1 MAKRLRSG
9 YTTGACAAAAA
20 KGATQALL
28 SGQAL
33 ATVEIPLPDA
43 SRVEFA
49 LCRCVVAEQWALASV
64 VKDAG
69 DDLDVTNGAEIVAT
83 ARRLD
88 NHRITGNCV
97 PVKNDKRLI
106 ICGGQGVGTV
116 TKPGLAVPVGE
127 PAINPVPRRMIQEA
141 VTEALDQENV
151 TDRFEIV
158 ISVPAG
164 EELAKKTLNQRLGIV
179 SGLSILGTTGI
190 VHPVSAAAWTATIEA
205 SMAVARAAGILA
217 AKHCSDLIV
226 FCHPIP
232 LDWIEV
238 RLEEHDQGI
247 RVSAEVR
254 SVWKTGVEV
263 EAITAV
269 TGALLNAY
277 DMLKPLDQNLS
288 FGEIRVVK
296 KKGGK
301 SDFSDRFPTPVK
313 TAILVMSDSTHA
325 GKREDKSGKV
335 IAAFLTN
342 QPVAVDCYE
351 ILPDDREAIIARL
364 KKLADEEGFQLVFTT
379 GGTGLGPRDV
389 TPEATIAVLDRTVP
403 GIALAIRQHG
413 KERTPYAML
422 SRGEAGLRGECLII
436 NLPGSSKGA
445 LESMQALFPGLLHIF
460 PMMQGKG
467 H

>member
-1 MAKRLRSG
+1 MFDVSHKFHTLRS
-9 YTTGACAAAAA
+9 
-20 KGATQALL
+20 
-28 SGQAL
+28 AL
-33 ATVEIPLPDA
+33 AEGFLYGSPEVLRRVFARTVP
-43 SRVEFA
+43 
-49 LCRCVVAEQWALASV
+49 
-64 VKDAG
+64 KG
-69 DDLDVTNGAEIVAT
+69 DVLE
-83 ARRLD
+83 
-88 NHRITGNCV
+88 
-97 PVKNDKRLI
+97 
-106 ICGGQGVGTV
+106 
-116 TKPGLAVPVGE
+116 
-127 PAINPVPRRMIQEA
+127 
-141 VTEALDQENV
+141 
-151 TDRFEIV
+151 
-158 ISVPAG
+158 
-164 EELAKKTLNQRLGIV
+164 
-179 SGLSILGTTGI
+179 
-190 VHPVSAAAWTATIEA
+190 
-205 SMAVARAAGILA
+205 VARAAGILA

-232 LDWIEV
+232 LDRIEV

>member
-1 MAKRLRSG
+1 MIDVSPKFSSLRYAKAEGFL
-9 YTTGACAAAAA
+9 Y
-20 KGATQALL
+20 
-28 SGQAL
+28 GQPE
-33 ATVEIPLPDA
+33 V
-43 SRVEFA
+43 
-49 LCRCVVAEQWALASV
+49 
-64 VKDAG
+64 
-69 DDLDVTNGAEIVAT
+69 
-83 ARRLD
+83 
-88 NHRITGNCV
+88 
-97 PVKNDKRLI
+97 
-106 ICGGQGVGTV
+106 
-116 TKPGLAVPVGE
+116 
-127 PAINPVPRRMIQEA
+127 
-141 VTEALDQENV
+141 
-151 TDRFEIV
+151 
-158 ISVPAG
+158 
-164 EELAKKTLNQRLGIV
+164 LAKVFDKTVPKGDV
-179 SGLSILGTTGI
+179 
-190 VHPVSAAAWTATIEA
+190 IE
-205 SMAVARAAGILA
+205 VARAAGIMA
-217 AKHCSDLIV
+217 AKHCSELIV

-232 LDWIEV
+232 LDWVEV
-238 RLEEHDQGI
+238 HLEEHEKGI
-247 RVSAEVR
+247 LVSAEVR

-288 FGEIRVVK
+288 FGGVRVVR

-301 SDFSDRFPTPVK
+301 SDFADRFPIPIK

-335 IAAFLTN
+335 IAEFLSS
-342 QPVAVDCYE
+342 QPVLVDCYE
-351 ILPDDREAIIARL
+351 ILPDDREIISTRL

-389 TPEATIAVLDRTVP
+389 TPEATLPVLDRTVP
-403 GIALAIRQHG
+403 GIIEAIRRHG

-467 H
+467 HDEKSHQKEKGDRVP